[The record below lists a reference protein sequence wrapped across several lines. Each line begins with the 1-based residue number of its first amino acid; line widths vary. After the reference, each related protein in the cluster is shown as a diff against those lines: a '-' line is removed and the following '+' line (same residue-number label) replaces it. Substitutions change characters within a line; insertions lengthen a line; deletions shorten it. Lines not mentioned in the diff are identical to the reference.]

1 MFFIQGLIIGFS
13 WSAPI
18 GMQNIYMFNNAVSN
32 PRWRALAANFFVWLA
47 DVLLSLTA
55 FFGIGLIM
63 AKYQLLKVLIMLLGG
78 MLVIWIGFLI
88 VRSAREVD
96 LGTQA
101 VSKPMTKL
109 ISGAFMVTWAN
120 PQAIIDGT
128 MMLGASKAVLPN
140 VMSEFYF
147 MLGVAMASAIW
158 NFSMTMLLSNARAKL
173 SSRFMFRVN
182 LISGLVILA
191 YGIRL
196 IIKGLLISL
205 KMV

>member
-109 ISGAFMVTWAN
+109 ISGAFMVT
-120 PQAIIDGT
+120 
-128 MMLGASKAVLPN
+128 
-140 VMSEFYF
+140 
-147 MLGVAMASAIW
+147 
-158 NFSMTMLLSNARAKL
+158 
-173 SSRFMFRVN
+173 
-182 LISGLVILA
+182 
-191 YGIRL
+191 
-196 IIKGLLISL
+196 
-205 KMV
+205 

>member
-32 PRWRALAANFFVWLA
+32 PRWRALVANFFVWLA

-55 FFGIGLIM
+55 FWGIGLIM

-96 LGTQA
+96 LGIQA
-101 VSKPMTKL
+101 ASKPMTKL

-128 MMLGASKAVLPN
+128 MMLGASKAALPN

-158 NFSMTMLLSNARAKL
+158 NFSMTMLLSNVRTKL
-173 SSRFMFRVN
+173 SSRFMVRVN